1 MDQIQPYLDYFAQHP
16 DWALIIIF
24 LIAFGEALLVIG
36 LFVPSTAVLVGA
48 GTLVG
53 AGKLHFW
60 PVIIAT
66 ILGCIIGDQVSYW
79 AGRLFGERLKTFW
92 PLSRYPHLV
101 AKGEEFFK
109 KNGGKSIALGRFV
122 PGVKAVVPGIAGMF
136 GMSQIFFLSVNV
148 SSGIVWGFAHV
159 LPGVLLGQALSLA
172 GELSGR
178 LLFVLL
184 ILLVVLAVAGWLI
197 RVLAASVTPYRLA
210 IQGHLAHWANG
221 RSSPIM
227 HRFASA
233 IAPENPKSMLV
244 VMLIVG
250 FVLAMIALIDIVS
263 GLFLRHAVGNFDLT
277 LNNLF
282 SELRSPPGDE
292 LMERLTMFGD
302 EIVLWATATAVV
314 AWLAYQ
320 KAWRPTIAVV
330 VTFIVARLIVLLA
343 SFSFSAPGTLAMP
356 SAFRF
361 PSEHALLAGVV
372 FGVIAVLCSHT
383 MARWTQAL
391 VAATAAIIVIAISYT
406 RLYLG
411 VNWFSDVGGGLLIAL
426 ILTSIF
432 GVALATMH
440 HLKIK
445 PFGMLVV
452 SSIAFLFAGGLHINT
467 NFAASELAYAPQDKM
482 ITYPLADWSN
492 TNWSKLPARRIDI
505 AGKTKELFIVQ
516 WIGSIDAL
524 KAAVEKQNYKSFGI
538 WTLRDS
544 LLYLDPHAPLDTLAP
559 RPATHEGLKAKLT
572 AVLPISDKVPARLT
586 LRAFQSNVVAKD
598 PGAQRVYLVSLTHET
613 LHSQFNMF
621 ALPMGEQA
629 SVDEAKQFEAALK
642 SDPSIEV
649 LGEKQVGGSPVLIMK
664 PKS

>member
-1 MDQIQPYLDYFAQHP
+1 
-16 DWALIIIF
+16 
-24 LIAFGEALLVIG
+24 
-36 LFVPSTAVLVGA
+36 
-48 GTLVG
+48 
-53 AGKLHFW
+53 
-60 PVIIAT
+60 
-66 ILGCIIGDQVSYW
+66 
-79 AGRLFGERLKTFW
+79 
-92 PLSRYPHLV
+92 
-101 AKGEEFFK
+101 
-109 KNGGKSIALGRFV
+109 
-122 PGVKAVVPGIAGMF
+122 
-136 GMSQIFFLSVNV
+136 
-148 SSGIVWGFAHV
+148 
-159 LPGVLLGQALSLA
+159 
-172 GELSGR
+172 
-178 LLFVLL
+178 
-184 ILLVVLAVAGWLI
+184 VLAV
-197 RVLAASVTPYRLA
+197 
-210 IQGHLAHWANG
+210 
-221 RSSPIM
+221 
-227 HRFASA
+227 
-233 IAPENPKSMLV
+233 
-244 VMLIVG
+244 
-250 FVLAMIALIDIVS
+250 IALIDILS

-302 EIVLWATATAVV
+302 EIVLWITAAALI
-314 AWLAYQ
+314 AWLAFQ
-320 KAWRPTIAVV
+320 KAWRPAIAVV
-330 VTFIVARLIVLLA
+330 VTFVIARLIVLLA
-343 SFSFSAPGTLAMP
+343 SFSFTAPTALPMP

-440 HLKIK
+440 HLRIK
-445 PFGMLVV
+445 PFGMLAV
-452 SSIAFLFAGGLHINT
+452 SAVAFLFAGGLHINT
-467 NFAASELAYAPQDKM
+467 NFAASELNYAPKDKM
-482 ITYPLADWSN
+482 ITYSLADWSN

-516 WIGSIDAL
+516 WIGSIDSL

-559 RPATHEGLKAKLT
+559 RPATHEGLKAKFT

-629 SVDEAKQFEAALK
+629 SVEEAKQFETALK
-642 SDPSIEV
+642 LDPSIEV
-649 LGEKQVGGSPVLIMK
+649 LGEKQVGGSSVVIMK